1 MNPLAVIVGFLPF
14 IAFDVLSERDFHD
27 AIGWAAVVALVLT
40 AVFFVL
46 GDKRHRGSSVLN
58 GAAVGIFGVIAAMDF
73 IGGPDIERWLV
84 TWSAAV
90 VMVALGA
97 IILVM
102 LPVRSFTEEIAKQT
116 VPEEFWRTPTFIR
129 VNRVLSALWGGAQ
142 VVLGLLSVVV
152 IAVGDSGVDLSRGH
166 LDLLLNWVIPIGV
179 YIALIR
185 FTIAYPERAKAA
197 AIAARAGR
205 PVEQT
210 A

>member
-40 AVFFVL
+40 AVFFAL

-58 GAAVGIFGVIAAMDF
+58 GASVGIFGVIAAMDF

-152 IAVGDSGVDLSRGH
+152 IVVADSGVDLSRGH
-166 LDLLLNWVIPIGV
+166 LDLLLNWVIPIGA

-197 AIAARAGR
+197 AIAARAGQ

>member
-40 AVFFVL
+40 AVFFAL

-58 GAAVGIFGVIAAMDF
+58 GASVGIFGVIAAMDF

-102 LPVRSFTEEIAKQT
+102 LRVRSFTEEIAKQT

-142 VVLGLLSVVV
+142 VVLGLLSVV
-152 IAVGDSGVDLSRGH
+152 ADSGVDLSRGH
-166 LDLLLNWVIPIGV
+166 LDLLLNWVIPIGA

-197 AIAARAGR
+197 AIAARAGQ